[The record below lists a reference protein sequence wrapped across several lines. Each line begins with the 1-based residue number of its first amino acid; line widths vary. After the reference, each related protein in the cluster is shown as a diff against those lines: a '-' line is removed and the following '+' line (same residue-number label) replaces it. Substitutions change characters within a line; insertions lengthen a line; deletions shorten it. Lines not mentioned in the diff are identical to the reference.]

1 MSNVV
6 QIKRGSGKPDGK
18 LAPYELG
25 FDTKDNTLYI
35 GGEKKTN
42 DEDEEI
48 YGDALQIQ
56 VEWANCLTQNALE
69 QVANAE
75 IVVQRATW
83 AANANYADHAVE
95 ASSAEAARHAL
106 DADEAGAATYARYK
120 TGGKLEDNNSL
131 IAKSDLLDL
140 IYPIGSIYMS
150 VNEVSPSVL
159 FGGEWEQLK
168 DRFLLGAGDTYQ
180 NGITGGNTEH
190 THSIDEHSHKYGI
203 ALGAY
208 YGAASYE
215 NATHSGALEGG
226 NGDPAAWEHMGQ
238 HDSYRNSNATSSS
251 TSATVVVRRSIANTS
266 SEELDTKSTSSLP
279 PYLAVYMWKRT
290 A

>member
-1 MSNVV
+1 MSNVI

-42 DEDEEI
+42 DEDEEV
-48 YGDALQIQ
+48 YGDALQIR
-56 VEWANCLTQNALE
+56 VEQANHLTQNALD
-69 QVANAE
+69 QIANAE
-75 IVVQRATW
+75 IVVQKALWATGATDADY
-83 AANANYADHAVE
+83 AANANYAYN
-95 ASSAEAARHAL
+95 
-106 DADEAGAATYARYK
+106 ADSATYAIYK
-120 TGGKLEDNNSL
+120 APHYKPDPNTGMEPNCL
-131 IAKSDLLDL
+131 IAKSDLLNL
-140 IYPIGSIYMS
+140 IYPVGSIYMS

-226 NGDPAAWEHMGQ
+226 NGEPAAWEHMGQ
-238 HDSYRNSNATSSS
+238 HDSYRNSNATSGS
-251 TSATVVVRRSIANTS
+251 TSASVVVRRSVANTS